1 MQKKRSK
8 RRKKR
13 NPFLIRKINSRMSV
27 KLVGLF
33 GAVVLALVALSIRI
47 TYINASEG
55 NQYKKQ
61 VLSQSQQ
68 KYESRV
74 IPFKRGDILD
84 RNGAVLATSEKVY
97 KIILDC
103 KVVNSKEDYIEP
115 TIKAM
120 VEVLGIDEAVIR
132 EKLENE
138 DTKSSQYQIMKTN
151 VPITTKKE
159 FEQYTDVTSE
169 QAKQTLTAE
178 ERSERSKIK
187 GVWFEEN
194 YLRTYPLGSTACD
207 LIGFTYTGDTA
218 DWGIEGYYSSTLN
231 GVNGRKYGYFNSDA
245 DVEQTIIEPENG
257 NSVIS
262 TIDVNI
268 QQIVEK
274 HIKTLMDA
282 LMYGPRGNK
291 GAENVGVI
299 VADPNNGEIL
309 AMASSDPYDLNK
321 PRELENFYSAEEIAA
336 MDNDEMLNALYG
348 IWKNYCIS
356 DAFEPGSTVKPLT
369 IAGALQS
376 NSILSSDTF
385 ECDGYQMFGDTRIRC
400 AVYPNTHGT
409 ETLSDLIADSCNDG
423 LMQIG
428 AQMGAQEFLKY
439 QKIFNFGSSTG
450 IDLPGE
456 ASGLI
461 HSESALSKQST
472 ELACAAFGQGYT
484 CTMLQEIM
492 AICSAINGGYYYQP
506 RVVDKVLDEN
516 GNVVK
521 NMEPVLARQ
530 TISSDVSA
538 LIRQYMGAV
547 CEKGGTGYGAKVD
560 GYSMGGKTGT
570 AQKGKREDKKYIV
583 SFIGF
588 APLDNPQVVVY
599 AVVDEPNAEY
609 QADSK
614 YAQYLYKKI
623 MTEILPYLNI
633 FPDQELT
640 GKESEAMLYMER
652 EIEDNAEKNRQKAEQ
667 LKREAEAGGTQDAGG
682 SSEAGNGTQIPDT
695 GDGNSGI
702 TVPDDGIQEG
712 TDDPNVP
719 EPEESE
725 EELVLDNKQESDGIT
740 DEEANLGSGN

>member
-13 NPFLIRKINSRMSV
+13 NLFITRKINSRMSV

-138 DTKSSQYQIMKTN
+138 NTKSSQYQIMKTN

-169 QAKQTLTAE
+169 EAKQTLTEE

-194 YLRTYPLGSTACD
+194 YLRTYPLGSVACD

-274 HIKTLMDA
+274 HIQTLMDA
-282 LMYGPRGNK
+282 LMYGPNGDK
-291 GAENVGVI
+291 GAENIGVI

-309 AMASSDPYDLNK
+309 AMASSDPYDLNN
-321 PRELENFYSAEEIAA
+321 PRKLENFYSAEEIAA

-369 IAGALQS
+369 VAGALQS

-400 AVYPNTHGT
+400 AVYPGAHGT

-428 AQMGAQEFLKY
+428 AEMGAQEFLKY

-521 NMEPVLARQ
+521 TMEPVVSRQ

-599 AVVDEPNAEY
+599 VVVDEPNAEY

-640 GKESEAMLYMER
+640 GKESGAMLYLEN
-652 EIEDNAEKNRQKAEQ
+652 EIVVNAEKNRQKAER
-667 LKREAEAGGTQDAGG
+667 LKREAEEAGTQ
-682 SSEAGNGTQIPDT
+682 EPGTQEPEDGT
-695 GDGNSGI
+695 PTPEADEGNSGI

-719 EPEESE
+719 EPEDSDE
-725 EELVLDNKQESDGIT
+725 EPVLDNKQESDGIT
-740 DEEANLGSGN
+740 NEEANLGSGN

>member
-719 EPEESE
+719 EPEESD

>member
-1 MQKKRSK
+1 MQKKRNK

-13 NPFLIRKINSRMSV
+13 NPFIIRKINSRISV

-68 KYESRV
+68 KYASRV

-97 KIILDC
+97 RIILDC
-103 KVVNSKEDYIEP
+103 QVVNSKEDYIEP

-120 VEVLGIDEAVIR
+120 VEILGIDEAVIR

-138 DTKSSQYQIMKTN
+138 KTKTSQYQIMKTN
-151 VPITTKKE
+151 VPIATKKE

-169 QAKQTLTAE
+169 EAKQTLTEE
-178 ERSERSKIK
+178 ERAERSKIK
-187 GVWFEEN
+187 GVWFEDN
-194 YLRTYPLGSTACD
+194 YRRTYPLGSTACD

-231 GVNGRKYGYFNSDA
+231 GVNGREYGYFNSDA

-274 HIKTLMDA
+274 HIQTLMDA
-282 LMYGPRGNK
+282 LMYGPNGDK
-291 GAENVGVI
+291 GAENIGVI

-309 AMASSDPYDLNK
+309 AMASSDPYDLNN

-369 IAGALQS
+369 VAGALQS

-385 ECDGYQMFGDTRIRC
+385 ECDGYQMFGNTRIRC
-400 AVYPNTHGT
+400 AVYPGAHGT

-428 AQMGAQEFLKY
+428 AEMGAQEFLKY

-461 HSESALSKQST
+461 HSETALSKQST

-521 NMEPVLARQ
+521 TMEPVVTRQ
-530 TISSDVSA
+530 TISSDISA

-599 AVVDEPNAEY
+599 VVVDELNAEY

-640 GKESEAMLYMER
+640 GKESGAMLYLEN
-652 EIEDNAEKNRQKAEQ
+652 EIVVNAEKNRQKAER
-667 LKREAEAGGTQDAGG
+667 LKREAEEAGTQ
-682 SSEAGNGTQIPDT
+682 EPGTQEPEDGT
-695 GDGNSGI
+695 PTPEADEGNSGI

-719 EPEESE
+719 EPEEND
-725 EELVLDNKQESDGIT
+725 EELKLDNKQESDGIT
-740 DEEANLGSGN
+740 NEEANLGSGN

>member
-8 RRKKR
+8 RRNKR
-13 NPFLIRKINSRMSV
+13 NPFLFRKINSRMSV

-231 GVNGRKYGYFNSDA
+231 GVNGRKHGYFNSDA

-274 HIKTLMDA
+274 HIQTLMDA

-719 EPEESE
+719 EPEESD

>member
-1 MQKKRSK
+1 MKK
-8 RRKKR
+8 RRKRRKS
-13 NPFLIRKINSRMSV
+13 PFIERKINSNMRV

-33 GAVVLALVALSIRI
+33 GAVILALVASSIRI

-68 KYESRV
+68 KYESSV

-97 KIILDC
+97 RIILDC
-103 KVVNSKEDYIEP
+103 KVVNSDKDYIEP

-120 VEVLGIDEAVIR
+120 VEVLGVDEAVIR
-132 EKLENE
+132 EKLNHEK
-138 DTKSSQYQIMKTN
+138 TKTSQYQVMKTN

-159 FEQYTDVTSE
+159 FEQYKDVTSE
-169 QAKQTLTAE
+169 EAKQTLTEE
-178 ERSERSKIK
+178 ERSERSNIK
-187 GVWFEEN
+187 GVWFEAN
-194 YLRTYPLGSTACD
+194 YRRIYPLGSVACD

-231 GVNGRKYGYFNSDA
+231 GVNGRQYGYFNSDA

-274 HIKTLMDA
+274 HIQTLMDA
-282 LMYGPRGNK
+282 LMYGPNGDK
-291 GAENVGVI
+291 GAENIGVI
-299 VADPNNGEIL
+299 VADPNNGDIL
-309 AMASSDPYDLNK
+309 AMASSDPYDLNS

-400 AVYPNTHGT
+400 AVYPGAHGT

-428 AQMGAQEFLKY
+428 SIMGAQEFLKY
-439 QKIFNFGSSTG
+439 QEIFNFGSTTG

-461 HSESALSKQST
+461 HSESALSRQST

-492 AICSAINGGYYYQP
+492 AICSVINGGYYYQP
-506 RVVDKVLDEN
+506 RVVEKVLNEN
-516 GNVVK
+516 GNVIK
-521 NMEPVLARQ
+521 TMEPVVARQ
-530 TISSDVSA
+530 TISSDISA
-538 LIRQYMGAV
+538 LIRQYMGTV

-570 AQKGKREDKKYIV
+570 AQKGNREDKKYIV

-599 AVVDEPNAEY
+599 VVVDEPNAEY

-633 FPDQELT
+633 FSDQELT
-640 GKESEAMLYMER
+640 GKESEAMLYMEK
-652 EIEDNAEKNRQKAEQ
+652 EIEANAEKNRQKAER
-667 LKREAEAGGTQDAGG
+667 LKREAEEGGTQEAGR
-682 SSEAGNGTQIPDT
+682 SSEAGDSTQAPDT
-695 GDGNSGI
+695 GDENSGI

-719 EPEESE
+719 EPEENDE
-725 EELVLDNKQESDGIT
+725 ETVLDNKQESDGIT
-740 DEEANLGSGN
+740 NEEANLESGN

>member
-1 MQKKRSK
+1 
-8 RRKKR
+8 
-13 NPFLIRKINSRMSV
+13 MSV

-274 HIKTLMDA
+274 HIQTLMDA

-570 AQKGKREDKKYIV
+570 AQKGKREDKKSIV
-583 SFIGF
+583 SFIGCG
-588 APLDNPQVVVY
+588 PLDNPQVVVS